1 LLLPLN
7 MPFRTSPGVP
17 VNPTSWH
24 CSAIG
29 SKSFISPRPDLLPLS
44 PVTEILRKCDYVI
57 PVIR

>member
-1 LLLPLN
+1 
-7 MPFRTSPGVP
+7 M
-17 VNPTSWH
+17 NPTSRH

-44 PVTEILRKCDYVI
+44 PVTEILRKYDYVI